1 MVSTREN
8 IWKCSNDENTA
19 GRVKYRGMVVSDLD
33 GTLLRSDGTM
43 NKRDMVA
50 LEKLGREGF
59 VRVIATGRSL
69 FSLGKVLPQKFPA
82 DYMVFSTGVGISAY
96 PSNRLLTSV
105 KLQPAEVRTAV
116 HILQDLQLDFS
127 IQEPV
132 PHNHRF
138 QYWLSGRANPDFASR
153 LDLYRDFCQPLPSTL
168 EGLGPAAQLIAILP
182 AHEDATTFSMVRERL
197 PTLTVVRATSPLD
210 HQSIWAEI
218 FPAKTGK
225 GKAVAWLAA
234 KVGIDSENI
243 LAIGNDF
250 NDVDLLDL
258 AGTGFMVDNAP
269 PELKTLYP
277 TVAANNRAGVAEA
290 ISKWLG
296 SPQNY

>member
-1 MVSTREN
+1 MVYNWEN
-8 IWKCSNDENTA
+8 MWKCSNDEHTT

-43 NKRDMVA
+43 NEKDMAA
-50 LEKLGREGF
+50 LEKLGQDGF

-69 FSLGKVLPQKFPA
+69 FSLGKVLPQRFPA
-82 DYMVFSTGVGISAY
+82 DYIVFSTGAGISAY

-105 KLQPAEVRTAV
+105 RLQPAEVRTAV

-138 QYWLSGRANPDFASR
+138 QYWISGRANPDFARR
-153 LDLYRDFCQPLPSTL
+153 LELYQNFCKPLPSAL

-182 AHEDATTFSMVRERL
+182 ADEDAITFSIVRERL
-197 PTLTVVRATSPLD
+197 PQLTVVRATSPLD
-210 HQSIWAEI
+210 HQSIWTEI
-218 FPAKTGK
+218 FPSKAGK

-234 KVGIDSENI
+234 RMGIDSENI

-258 AGTGFMVDNAP
+258 AGTKFMVDNAP
-269 PELKTLYP
+269 PELKILYP

-290 ISKWLG
+290 INKWLE
-296 SPQNY
+296 SPQDY